1 MQRGSSDE
9 EEMSMWRPSRCLVG
23 VLGWIVPVVFGADPS
38 LGNPGVPI
46 ELPSLTVEPV
56 VNERVRIETAHGTF
70 VAGHFGGQMD
80 ACGIGAQA
88 FIEKVGAW
96 QRCQQS
102 PRGGTCAAE
111 GGAPL
116 FAGLSCLDPAYLK
129 ASTVHD
135 VFVEPTGEVLLAG
148 EHHLAWKDAMTG
160 LPVTSRG
167 AFLLRLAVDGTPAGG
182 ACIGTQPDGPPTD
195 GGCCGAFCNIDG
207 GGGGG
212 GSTGA
217 CGARS
222 IIATDGDVVAAGW
235 CDSEPGLLP
244 VNKNY
249 FVTRYHGDLT
259 AQQWIQIGECTANEV
274 ALAVAADDD
283 GDIWVTGR
291 GGPSG
296 RDLFVGKYGAGGSPK
311 GYEAGGGP
319 LLDEG
324 REIGFDDQGR
334 AVVEGIIHEE
344 ATYGGVVM
352 GEPGAGEQT
361 FSITLDSQDLQV
373 LVFEMNPQQPMAV
386 PIGLGGP
393 SRWLPGKAAMA
404 PHGVPLPPGLPT
416 QPPVPPL
423 PEPSLTLVDV
433 YPDIGTI
440 NGGSLESLLDSD
452 NEYLVFLEGED
463 PLNEGDLLIRFLVEL
478 DPSEAPFQINKFSME
493 FKADQC
499 YLATVEMQPLAGGEF
514 LFVGQR
520 EVCAAEEPVL
530 SAEIEAAL
538 SDDLGFDGITI
549 PEPDQR
555 LVVRVTID
563 YGHSLSCP
571 CTCVNPCTCD
581 CYCGSSLEDGSVD
594 DFEVEY

>member
-1 MQRGSSDE
+1 MG
-9 EEMSMWRPSRCLVG
+9 
-23 VLGWIVPVVFGADPS
+23 
-38 LGNPGVPI
+38 
-46 ELPSLTVEPV
+46 LPSLTVEPV

-70 VAGHFGGQMD
+70 VAGHFGGQVD

-96 QRCQQS
+96 QLCQQS

-148 EHHLAWKDAMTG
+148 EHHLAWKDAVTD

-167 AFLLRLAVDGTPAGG
+167 AFLLRLAADGTPAGG
-182 ACIGTQPDGPPTD
+182 ACIGPQPDGPPTD
-195 GGCCGAFCNIDG
+195 GGCCGAFCDIG
-207 GGGGG
+207 GGGGGGSG

-235 CDSEPGLLP
+235 CESAPGLVP
-244 VNKNY
+244 ENKNY
-249 FVTRYHGDLT
+249 FVTRYHGDFT

-283 GDIWVTGR
+283 GDLWVTGR

-296 RDLFVGKYGAGGSPK
+296 RDLFVGKYGSGGSPK

-324 REIGFDDQGR
+324 REISFDNQGR
-334 AVVEGIIHEE
+334 AVVEGIIQDE
-344 ATYGGVVM
+344 ASFGGVVM

-361 FSITLDSQDLQV
+361 FSITLDTQDLQV
-373 LVFEMNPQQPMAV
+373 LMFEMNPQQQMAI
-386 PIGLGGP
+386 PLGLGGP
-393 SRWLPGKAAMA
+393 SRWLPSKAAMA
-404 PHGVPLPPGLPT
+404 PRGVPLPPG
-416 QPPVPPL
+416 QPSTPVPPL
-423 PEPSLTLVDV
+423 PVPSLTLVDV

-440 NGGSLESLLDSD
+440 DGGGLESMLESD
-452 NEYLVFLEGED
+452 NRYLVFREGED

-478 DPSEAPFQINKFSME
+478 DPSEAPFEISSFSME

-499 YLATVEMQPLAGGEF
+499 YLATVELQPLTGGEF
-514 LFVGQR
+514 LFLGQR
-520 EVCAAEEPVL
+520 EVCADEEPVL
-530 SAEIEAAL
+530 SAPIAADL
-538 SDDLGFDGITI
+538 SAAAGFDGVSI

-563 YGHSLSCP
+563 YGNTLGCP
-571 CTCVNPCTCD
+571 PCD
-581 CYCGSSLEDGSVD
+581 CVDLCDCDCIHCSSGILEDGSVD
-594 DFEVEY
+594 DFDVEY